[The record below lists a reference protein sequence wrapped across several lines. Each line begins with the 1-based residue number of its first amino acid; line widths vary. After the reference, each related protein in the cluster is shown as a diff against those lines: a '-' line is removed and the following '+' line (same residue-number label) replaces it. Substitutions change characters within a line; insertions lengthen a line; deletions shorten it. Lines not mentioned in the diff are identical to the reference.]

1 MRVRLKRNQING
13 SVLGGTYYNLY
24 NKRGSGEGEGVG
36 AYQVLEPP
44 LSVEFDYIERERSL
58 QVALRLLSFSE
69 KRRETVLQLTTRN
82 FIANNTR
89 TR

>member
-1 MRVRLKRNQING
+1 MGVFWEGLIIIHITREG
-13 SVLGGTYYNLY
+13 AEEGG
-24 NKRGSGEGEGVG
+24 G

-58 QVALRLLSFSE
+58 QVAPRLLSFSE

-89 TR
+89 SRE

>member
-1 MRVRLKRNQING
+1 M
-13 SVLGGTYYNLY
+13 
-24 NKRGSGEGEGVG
+24 G

-58 QVALRLLSFSE
+58 QVAPRLLSFSE

-82 FIANNTR
+82 VIANNTR
-89 TR
+89 MWE